1 MKKGLS
7 FTLTLVVVGVI
18 LLMTALSVITL
29 GGSSLNSF
37 FNTAQ
42 GQQDEAEIESAVQ
55 QRCEDMMGD
64 IQQNYCSEYIVT
76 AEYRDTDGPSHATS
90 PQDYNN
96 ASTGSEWDT
105 GVQSCATTQSS
116 RVPRSYDLASSSS
129 GERTAYSMTASEAG
143 CDWQQFHEPTPT
155 VTYEGQD
162 YSCTGEYGNIQD
174 TTCPAQ

>member
-37 FNTAQ
+37 FNTA
-42 GQQDEAEIESAVQ
+42 GQQRDTAELESAVQ
-55 QRCEDMMGD
+55 QRCNDLMGQ
-64 IQQNYCSEYIVT
+64 IQQNYCSQYIVT
-76 AEYRDTDGPSHATS
+76 SEYSDTDGPAYATS

-105 GVQSCATTQSS
+105 GVQTCATAQAE
-116 RVPRSYDLASSSS
+116 RVPQSYDLATSTSD
-129 GERTAYSMTASEAG
+129 RTAYGMTASEAG
-143 CDWQQFHEPTPT
+143 CDWQQFHQPTPT
-155 VTYEGQD
+155 VTYQGQE
-162 YSCTGEYGNIQD
+162 YSCTGQYGNIQD